1 MDSRRKSQSQSLSS
15 RLRERVRS
23 TLFEPAGSG
32 SDETGGEDGPAGGTK
47 RGRGGHPDAPGN
59 LFHCPQCGVV
69 YIDAEKRVC
78 SQCETDVERVRS
90 TLACNR

>member
-1 MDSRRKSQSQSLSS
+1 MDSRRKSQSLSS

-23 TLFEPAGSG
+23 TLLVPGRSR
-32 SDETGGEDGPAGGTK
+32 DTETDGGTDAAEASA
-47 RGRGGHPDAPGN
+47 GDRGGDPDAPGN
-59 LFHCPQCGVV
+59 LFHCSNCGLV